1 MLVSSKK
8 LLLKAQKQGYAVGQ
22 FNVYNLES
30 AQAVIAAAE
39 REKSPIILGIT
50 EKSIDYVGLS
60 ELALIIRDLAKMSK
74 VPIAL
79 HLDHGRTIEVVRD
92 CLKAGF
98 TSVMFDG
105 SFYNLGTNI
114 KLTQKAVKAAHNKDI
129 QIEAELGRLGFI
141 NKKARSFTDPDE
153 AEKFVKKTKVDSL
166 AIAVGTSHG
175 AYKFTGES
183 FIDIERI
190 KLVRKKV
197 QIPLVLHGASGALSD
212 LVGQANRYGAK
223 IKKTSGVPDELIKKA
238 IKVGISKINIDTDLR
253 LAFNAGLRQNL
264 SQNKSEFDPRQ
275 LLKPAYK
282 EITEIVSQKI
292 KLFGSKNK
300 IHSVKSRLPCRQTG

>member
-50 EKSIDYVGLS
+50 KKSIDYVGLS
-60 ELALIIRDLAKMSK
+60 ELALIIRDLAKKSK
-74 VPIAL
+74 VPVVL
-79 HLDHGRTIEVVRD
+79 HLDHGRTIETVRD
-92 CLKAGF
+92 CLKVGF

-114 KLTQKAVKAAHNKDI
+114 KLTQKAVRSAHNKNV
-129 QIEAELGRLGFI
+129 QIEAELGRLGFVD
-141 NKKARSFTDPDE
+141 KKARSFTNPEE
-153 AEKFVKKTKVDSL
+153 AEEFVKKTKIDSL

-212 LVGQANRYGAK
+212 LVDQANRYGAK
-223 IKKTSGVPDELIKKA
+223 IKKTSGVSDELIKKA
-238 IKVGISKINIDTDLR
+238 IKAGISKINIDTDLR
-253 LAFNAGLRQNL
+253 LAFNASLRQNL

-275 LLKPAYK
+275 LLKPANK
-282 EITEIVSQKI
+282 KITEIVLQKI

-300 IHSVKSRLPCRQTG
+300 IHPVKSH

>member
-8 LLLKAQKQGYAVGQ
+8 LLLKAQKKGYAVGQ

-60 ELALIIRDLAKMSK
+60 ELALIIRDLAKRSK
-74 VPIAL
+74 VPIVL

-92 CLKAGF
+92 CLKVGF

-105 SFYNLGTNI
+105 SFYNLSTNI
-114 KLTQKAVKAAHNKDI
+114 KLTQKAVKAAHNKNI

-212 LVGQANRYGAK
+212 LVGQANHYGAK
-223 IKKTSGVPDELIKKA
+223 IKKTSGVSDELIKKA

-264 SQNKSEFDPRQ
+264 SQNKSEFDPRL
-275 LLKPAYK
+275 LLKPAYR

-292 KLFGSKNK
+292 KLFGSRNK
-300 IHSVKSRLPCRQTG
+300 I

>member
-39 REKSPIILGIT
+39 GEKSPIILGIT

-60 ELALIIRDLAKMSK
+60 ELALIIRDLAKRTK
-74 VPIAL
+74 VPVVL
-79 HLDHGRTIEVVRD
+79 HLDHGRTINVVRD
-92 CLKAGF
+92 CLKVGF

-114 KLTQKAVKAAHNKDI
+114 KLTQKAARSAHNKNI
-129 QIEAELGRLGFI
+129 QIEAELGRLGFVG
-141 NKKARSFTDPDE
+141 KKARSFTDPDK
-153 AEKFVKKTKVDSL
+153 AEEFVKRTKVDSL

-175 AYKFTGES
+175 AYKFAGET
-183 FIDIERI
+183 FVDIERI

-212 LVGQANRYGAK
+212 LVSQANRYGAN
-223 IKKTSGVPDELIKKA
+223 IKKTSGVSDELIIKA
-238 IKVGISKINIDTDLR
+238 IKAGISKVNIDTDLR

-264 SQNKSEFDPRQ
+264 LQNKKEFDPRQ
-275 LLKPAYK
+275 ILKPAYGK
-282 EITEIVSQKI
+282 ITEVVFQKI
-292 KLFGSKNK
+292 KLFGSRNK
-300 IHSVKSRLPCRQTG
+300 I

>member
-50 EKSIDYVGLS
+50 KKSIDYVGLS
-60 ELALIIRDLAKMSK
+60 ELALIIRDLAKKSK
-74 VPIAL
+74 VPVVL
-79 HLDHGRTIEVVRD
+79 HLDHGRTIETVRD
-92 CLKAGF
+92 CLKVGF

-114 KLTQKAVKAAHNKDI
+114 KLTQKAARSAHNKNV
-129 QIEAELGRLGFI
+129 QIEAELGRLGFVD
-141 NKKARSFTDPDE
+141 KKARSFTNPEE
-153 AEKFVKKTKVDSL
+153 AEEFVKKTKIDSL

-212 LVGQANRYGAK
+212 LVDQANRYGAK
-223 IKKTSGVPDELIKKA
+223 IKKTSGVSDELIKKA
-238 IKVGISKINIDTDLR
+238 IKAGISKINIDTDLR
-253 LAFNAGLRQNL
+253 LAFNASLRQNL

-275 LLKPAYK
+275 LLKPANK
-282 EITEIVSQKI
+282 KITEIVLQKI

-300 IHSVKSRLPCRQTG
+300 IHPVKSH